1 MSSER
6 PKFPPV
12 TSFDELPFVE
22 GQVTTHIGGGTG
34 PTYQSVSGPGFLIH
48 KDGSVTPRP
57 EPRKIVQISAGPAF
71 TIALTNRG
79 ELYALDNQGW
89 IKMPDIPQD

>member
-6 PKFPPV
+6 PKFPPG

-22 GQVTTHIGGGTG
+22 GQVTTHTVFEG
-34 PTYQSVSGPGFLIH
+34 PTYQSVPGGGFTIDKNGNVKPL
-48 KDGSVTPRP
+48 S

-71 TIALTNRG
+71 TMALTNRG
-79 ELYALDNQGW
+79 ELYAHDNKGW